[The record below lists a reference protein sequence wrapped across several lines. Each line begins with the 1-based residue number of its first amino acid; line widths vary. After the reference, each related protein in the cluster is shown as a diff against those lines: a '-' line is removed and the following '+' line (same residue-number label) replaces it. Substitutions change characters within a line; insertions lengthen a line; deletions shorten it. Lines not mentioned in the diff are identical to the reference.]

1 MDSGKHAAI
10 GALLGF
16 GGYLSYKY
24 LKKEPPTI
32 VGTLMSLLGGAFAG
46 LLPDLLE
53 PATNPNH
60 RGLFHSIALLALI
73 ICGNYKV
80 WQNEK
85 LSEDQKFAISLLS
98 TAYSSHLVTD
108 GTTKKGLPLLL

>member
-1 MDSGKHAAI
+1 MDSEKHMVI

-24 LKKEPPTI
+24 LKNEPPSL

-53 PATNPNH
+53 PANSPNH
-60 RGLFHSIALLALI
+60 RSFFHSVALLLLLTY
-73 ICGNYKV
+73 GNFKI
-80 WQNEK
+80 WQNESLDENQK
-85 LSEDQKFAISLLS
+85 IALSLISA
-98 TAYSSHLVTD
+98 AYSSHLVAD
-108 GTTKKGLPLLL
+108 STTAKGLPILF

>member
-1 MDSGKHAAI
+1 MDSGKHIAI

-16 GGYLSYKY
+16 GGYLFYKY
-24 LKKEPPTI
+24 LKNEPPSL

-60 RGLFHSIALLALI
+60 RSLFHSVTLLALLLY
-73 ICGNYKV
+73 GNYKV
-80 WQNEK
+80 WQNDNLNEHQK
-85 LSEDQKFAISLLS
+85 LAMSLLS
-98 TAYSSHLVTD
+98 TAYSSHLIAD
-108 GTTKKGLPLLL
+108 SATTKGLPLLL

>member
-1 MDSGKHAAI
+1 MDSEKHIVI

-24 LKKEPPTI
+24 LKNEPPSL
-32 VGTLMSLLGGAFAG
+32 VGTLMSLFGGAFAG

-60 RGLFHSIALLALI
+60 RSCFHSVALVLI
-73 ICGNYKV
+73 LIYGNYKV
-80 WQNEK
+80 WENDN
-85 LSEDQKFAISLLS
+85 LSEDQKLAVSLLS
-98 TAYSSHLVTD
+98 TAYGSHLVADST
-108 GTTKKGLPLLL
+108 TTKGIPLLF